1 MQFHARRQQMKPT
14 KISPNR
20 RNFLLGATLGTAGA
34 VAGAAALV
42 AGVPSKELTVATAP
56 ADDAE
61 SGYRMTPHIK
71 HYYETTKL

>member
-1 MQFHARRQQMKPT
+1 
-14 KISPNR
+14 
-20 RNFLLGATLGTAGA
+20 LLGATLGTAGA

-42 AGVPSKELTVATAP
+42 AGVPSNELAVATLP
-56 ADDAE
+56 AENTE

>member
-1 MQFHARRQQMKPT
+1 MKPT
-14 KISPNR
+14 NISPNR
-20 RNFLLGATLGTAGA
+20 RSFLLGATLGTAGA

-42 AGVPSKELTVATAP
+42 AGVPTAELAVATLP
-56 ADDAE
+56 AEDAE

>member
-1 MQFHARRQQMKPT
+1 MKPSN
-14 KISPNR
+14 ILPNR

-42 AGVPSKELTVATAP
+42 AGLPTTEAVVEAPPVAH
-56 ADDAE
+56 AE
-61 SGYRMTPHIK
+61 TGYRMTPHIK

>member
-1 MQFHARRQQMKPT
+1 MKPT

-20 RNFLLGATLGTAGA
+20 RNFLLSATLGTAGA

-42 AGVPSKELTVATAP
+42 AGAPIVETVVEAP
-56 ADDAE
+56 PVTGAE
-61 SGYRMTPHIK
+61 TGYRMTPHIK